1 MIRPDID
8 ADPTAAATTP
18 LLRVRNLSSP
28 HAGPFSL
35 DLEPGECVT
44 VMGPSGSGK
53 SVFLRMI
60 ADLDPNTG
68 EVALDGCRR
77 ETCPAPTWRSQVVY
91 QPAEP
96 AWWEATAA
104 AHFDA
109 GQAHIVENLLPQ
121 LALRPTLLDDDI
133 GRLSTGERQ
142 RLALARSLAR
152 RPRVLL
158 LDEPTSALDE
168 ESTLA
173 VECLLR
179 EQLRAGLAV
188 LLVTHSERQA
198 ERLGRRRL
206 KIRDGRLEAA

>member
-8 ADPTAAATTP
+8 AATATAP
-18 LLRVRNLSSP
+18 LLRIRNLSSP
-28 HAGPFSL
+28 HGGPFSL
-35 DLEPGECVT
+35 DLAPGECVT
-44 VMGPSGSGK
+44 VTGPSGSGK

-60 ADLDPNTG
+60 ADLDPNAG
-68 EVALDGCRR
+68 EVELGERRR
-77 ETCPAPTWRSQVVY
+77 ETWAAPDWRSQVVY

-109 GQAHIVENLLPQ
+109 GQSPIVESLLPQ

-142 RLALARSLAR
+142 RLALARSLAM

-173 VECLLR
+173 VECVLR
-179 EQLRAGLAV
+179 AQLQAGLAL

-206 KIRDGRLEAA
+206 NIRDGRLEAA